1 MMDPGFGELFNVLV
15 NISRVVVNS
24 GNVLR
29 LQQTLQKR
37 YVGSDPF
44 QLKLAQGTIDIFECS
59 IEIIGYLLR
68 AAFVSAA
75 MMNDEFRKHRV
86 KARVGIISSIGV
98 CIQTDTG
105 T

>member
-1 MMDPGFGELFNVLV
+1 MMDPGFSELFDILI

-24 GNVLR
+24 GNVR
-29 LQQTLQKR
+29 GLQQTLQKR

-75 MMNDEFRKHRV
+75 
-86 KARVGIISSIGV
+86 IIN
-98 CIQTDTG
+98 
-105 T
+105 